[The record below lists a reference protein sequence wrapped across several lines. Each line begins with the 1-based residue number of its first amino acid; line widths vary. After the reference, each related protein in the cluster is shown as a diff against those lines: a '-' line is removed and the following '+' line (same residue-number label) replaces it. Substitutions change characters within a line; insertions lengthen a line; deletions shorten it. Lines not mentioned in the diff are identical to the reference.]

1 MKVRKLLALSLALL
15 LLVAL
20 CAGCQKEETYPDKPI
35 SFIIGFD
42 PGTGADTSGRLLA
55 SLAEEDLG
63 VTVNIVNKPG
73 TSGAVSYQEIMTSEP
88 DGYTIVQG
96 TLTLLTHNLMGT
108 IEHSF
113 RDLTPIMTYQTEG
126 SALYMSKDA
135 PFSTFE
141 EMVAYAKEHPGEVT
155 MATSSAGGVTNIIA
169 QAIANE
175 AGIEFNI
182 IAGTG
187 GGANAVTQCAG
198 GHTHLSVGAVSEGQ
212 SHVDAGNI
220 IPLGV
225 TSSERLS
232 VWPEVPTFA
241 ELGIPNSSVEQI
253 RAIFG
258 PPDMKA
264 DHVKLL
270 QDALMKAAQTEDF
283 LANVEATGA
292 TSTVLDAEGTAETF
306 AKFEEVISP
315 IVTAE

>member
-1 MKVRKLLALSLALL
+1 MNARKLLALSLALFL
-15 LLVAL
+15 LMAL
-20 CAGCQKEETYPDKPI
+20 CASCQKEEGYPSKPI

-42 PGTGADTSGRLLA
+42 AGTGADTSGRLLA
-55 SLAEEDLG
+55 SLAEDDLG
-63 VTVNIVNKPG
+63 TTVNIVNQPG
-73 TSGAVSYQEIMTSEP
+73 TSGAVSYQEIVTTEP

-113 RDLTPIMTYQTEG
+113 RDMTPIMTYQTEG
-126 SALYMSKDA
+126 SVLYMSKDA

-141 EMVAYAKEHPGEVT
+141 EMTAYAKEHPGEVT
-155 MATSSAGGVTNIIA
+155 ISTSSAGGVTNIIA

-175 AGIEFNI
+175 LGIEFNI

-225 TSSERLS
+225 TANERLAI
-232 VWPEVPTFA
+232 WPDIPTFA

-258 PPDMKA
+258 PADMNP
-264 DHVKLL
+264 DHVSVL
-270 QDALMKAAQTEDF
+270 QDAFMKAAQSEEF
-283 LANVEATGA
+283 LENVDATGA
-292 TSTVLDAEGTAETF
+292 TSTVLDAEGTAEIF